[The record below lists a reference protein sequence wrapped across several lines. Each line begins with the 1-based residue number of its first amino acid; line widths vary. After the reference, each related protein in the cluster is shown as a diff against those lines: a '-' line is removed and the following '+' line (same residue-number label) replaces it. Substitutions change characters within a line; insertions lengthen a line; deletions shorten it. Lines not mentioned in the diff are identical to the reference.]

1 MCRICAV
8 GNFFRKLGTFPEL
21 HLPCLVNQNLNVSAF
36 RGRYFCLH
44 LFGQSHRSAPMI
56 MTKNN
61 YLLPFALVCSLF
73 FLWGIVNSLNGTL
86 IRHFQFALD
95 LERWQAG
102 IVDSAF
108 YFGYFVMALPAGM
121 FMRKYGYKKGILAG
135 LALYA
140 IGALLFYPAANIRV
154 YAFFL
159 FCLFTIAS
167 GLAFLETAA
176 NLYVTVLGPKEKS
189 EFRINLAQSFN
200 GISIVLGPIIGSLF
214 IFSKKDYTAEVLATM
229 TADEIS
235 QARLESAL
243 SVQGPYLV
251 VGAIVAFVALLFWLT
266 KMPEIGREEEAA
278 AGNVSIG
285 GLLKKYPHLALGVV
299 AQFANV
305 GAQATLW
312 GYFVDFKVE
321 LARDSHLGFVNSLYR
336 VSAEMTPE
344 QIANFHASFA
354 FILFM
359 LGRFIGTALM
369 NKSEPRK
376 VLLAYSVASVALVS
390 LAFLTGG
397 LTAVVCIMLT
407 YFCQSIMFPTIFAL
421 STKNLE
427 PAESK
432 LASSLVIMAI
442 VGGAVLPPI
451 AGRLS
456 SIGGMQTALIIPF
469 LCFSY
474 VVWYVWNYRRLARY

>member
-1 MCRICAV
+1 MS
-8 GNFFRKLGTFPEL
+8 NTNKY
-21 HLPCLVNQNLNVSAF
+21 LV
-36 RGRYFCLH
+36 
-44 LFGQSHRSAPMI
+44 
-56 MTKNN
+56 
-61 YLLPFALVCSLF
+61 PFALVCSLF
-73 FLWGIVNSLNGTL
+73 FLWGIANSLNGTL

-121 FMRKYGYKKGILAG
+121 FMRRYGYKKGILAG
-135 LALYA
+135 LGLYA
-140 IGALLFYPAANIRV
+140 LGALLFYPAADMRV
-154 YAFFL
+154 YLFFL

-176 NLYVTVLGPKEKS
+176 NLYVTVLGPKETS

-200 GISIVLGPIIGSLF
+200 GISIVLGPVIGSLF
-214 IFSKKDYTAEVLATM
+214 IFSKKEYSPEVLAGM
-229 TADEIS
+229 SAGEIDA
-235 QARLESAL
+235 ARIESAL
-243 SVQGPYLV
+243 SVQGPYLA
-251 VGAIVAFVALLFWLT
+251 VGLIVALVAVLFWLT
-266 KMPEIGREEEAA
+266 RMPEVGQEEEAA
-278 AGNVSIG
+278 EAPVSVG
-285 GLLKKYPHLALGVV
+285 GLLKNYPWLRWGVL

-312 GYFVDFKVE
+312 GYFVDFKVD
-321 LARDSHLGFVNSLYR
+321 LAKDEHLGFVNALYR
-336 VSAEMTPE
+336 VGADMTPE

-369 NKSEPRK
+369 SRSEPRK
-376 VLLAYSVASVALVS
+376 ILLYYSLAAVVLVAL
-390 LAFLTGG
+390 AFFTGG
-397 LTAVVCIMLT
+397 LVAVVCIMLT
-407 YFCQSIMFPTIFAL
+407 YFCQSIMFPTIFAMA
-421 STKNLE
+421 TKNLA

-456 SIGGMQTALIIPF
+456 ALGGMQTALVIPF
-469 LCFSY
+469 LSFVY
-474 VVWYVWNYRRLARY
+474 VSWYVLSYRRLSA